1 MPITPT
7 PSDHPHFP
15 GRGKTGLLLVNLG
28 TPDGTDTPS
37 MRRYLKQFLSDR
49 RVIEVPRLLWWL
61 ILNGIILN
69 IRPRKSGDAYAR
81 IWLKDDPDGSPLRRI
96 TRLQAEHVANS
107 FQSDELITDYAMRY
121 GKPSIQSQMQKLQ
134 NAGCSQILV
143 MPLYPQYAA
152 STTATVNDEVFKWA
166 LDLRWQPAIR
176 TAPPWH
182 DHPVYIK
189 ALADSVRQSVE
200 KNGMP
205 DDLVISFHGIPK
217 SYFVAGDPYHCQC
230 LKTARLLREEL
241 DWDKA
246 HFHATFQSRFG
257 SEPWLQP
264 YSDKSVVALAENGS
278 KHVAIM
284 APGFVADC
292 LETLD
297 ELDIEL
303 HDEFLEHGGET
314 FSYIP
319 CLNDSPAGMK
329 VIEQIATENLAGW
342 VDTPKKGTVKK
353 GTVKKS
359 AAKKAAAQKAVAK
372 KPAANKAV
380 AKKQAAQKAAA
391 KKRR

>member
-7 PSDHPHFP
+7 PSDHPNFP

-81 IWLKDDPDGSPLRRI
+81 IWLQDDPDGSPLRRI

-107 FQSDELITDYAMRY
+107 FPRDDLITDYAMRY

-189 ALADSVRQSVE
+189 ALADSVHQSV
-200 KNGMP
+200 KNNGKP

-257 SEPWLQP
+257 S
-264 YSDKSVVALAENGS
+264 

-303 HDEFLEHGGET
+303 HEEFLEHGGET

-342 VDTPKKGTVKK
+342 VNTPKKGTVKK
-353 GTVKKS
+353 PT
-359 AAKKAAAQKAVAK
+359 AKKVV
-372 KPAANKAV
+372 ANKIL
-380 AKKQAAQKAAA
+380 AKQPA
-391 KKRR
+391 KPKFGQT